1 MAALTRQTPP
11 DPHRGKALLDI
22 FRQGLV
28 HVAHDHTARTLG
40 QRETYLGLSEL
51 ARFAE
56 CPRAAVAAKLS
67 SLPAELPRLLTLQ
80 RGHWF
85 ERGVADSLSALGIS
99 LLNQLEIRCEQGE
112 MPLVAHCDLV
122 LVWQHP
128 RPAVRILEI
137 KSTETLPVSPHA
149 AHERQILGQTAMLQQ
164 CWHLPVF
171 CLRDAG
177 GHPVGDPV
185 SFPRLCRAL
194 LNIALP
200 DDVEQVD
207 REGWLLC
214 LSMRDAVSFGPYAL
228 QASDSS
234 AALQR
239 LRQDA
244 ALFRQHVL
252 SCRTG
257 GSLDAV
263 PHRRGF
269 HPLCPVCE
277 YASDCPKFPQGD
289 SQPQWEPLITR
300 LTALKKQRERL
311 ETDIRNGEAALRQA
325 YQLSGTRDWIRSGA
339 YRFRESRTAAPRRL
353 NREKLHGELEDIFHG
368 AGLDDINV
376 ENLLAHCEQEGKAG
390 SRLYINRAISV

>member
-1 MAALTRQTPP
+1 MAALTRQPPP

-40 QRETYLGLSEL
+40 QRETDLGLSEL

-99 LLNQLEIRCEQGE
+99 LLNELEIRCEQGE

-122 LVWQHP
+122 LVWQRP

-137 KSTETLPVSPHA
+137 KSTEILPVSPHA

-214 LSMRDAVSFGPYAL
+214 LSMRDAMSFGPYAL
-228 QASDSS
+228 P
-234 AALQR
+234 AADGKAV
-239 LRQDA
+239 LRQLRQEA

-252 SCRTG
+252 SCRAG

-263 PHRRGF
+263 PHVRGF
-269 HPLCPVCE
+269 HPLCSVCDH
-277 YASDCPKFPQGD
+277 AADCPKFPTGD
-289 SQPQWEPLITR
+289 TQPQWEPLLVKLAELRT
-300 LTALKKQRERL
+300 QRNSL
-311 ETDIRNGEAALRQA
+311 ETTIREGEAALRQA
-325 YQLSGTRDWIRSGA
+325 FRLSGTRDWIRAGA
-339 YRFRESRTAAPRRL
+339 YRFREGRTAGPRRL
-353 NREKLHGELEDIFHG
+353 QRERLYAELKTILHH
-368 AGLDDINV
+368 AGLDDVDV
-376 ENLLAHCEQEGKAG
+376 EALLSRCEQEGKPG
-390 SRLYINRAISV
+390 TRLFINRIS

>member
-1 MAALTRQTPP
+1 MAALTRQTPS

-28 HVAHDHTARTLG
+28 HVAHEHTARTLG

-122 LVWQHP
+122 LVWQRP

-137 KSTETLPVSPHA
+137 KSTEILPVSPHA

-207 REGWLLC
+207 SEGWLLC
-214 LSMRDAVSFGPYAL
+214 LSMRDAMSFGPYAL
-228 QASDSS
+228 P
-234 AALQR
+234 AADGKAV
-239 LRQDA
+239 LRQLRQEA

-252 SCRTG
+252 SCRAG

-263 PHRRGF
+263 PHVRGF
-269 HPLCPVCE
+269 HPLCSVCDH
-277 YASDCPKFPQGD
+277 AADCPKFPTGD
-289 SQPQWEPLITR
+289 TQPQWEPLLVTPAELR
-300 LTALKKQRERL
+300 TQRDSL
-311 ETDIRNGEAALRQA
+311 ETTIREAEAALRQA
-325 YQLSGTRDWIRSGA
+325 FRLSGTRDWIRAGT
-339 YRFRESRTAAPRRL
+339 YRFREGRTAGPRRL
-353 NREKLHGELEDIFHG
+353 QRERLYAELKTILHH
-368 AGLDDINV
+368 AGLDDVDV
-376 ENLLAHCEQEGKAG
+376 EALLSRCEQEGKPG
-390 SRLYINRAISV
+390 TRLFINRIS

>member
-51 ARFAE
+51 ARFVE

-122 LVWQHP
+122 LVWQRP

-137 KSTETLPVSPHA
+137 KSTEILPVSPHA

-214 LSMRDAVSFGPYAL
+214 LSMRDAMSFGPYAL
-228 QASDSS
+228 P
-234 AALQR
+234 AADGKAV
-239 LRQDA
+239 LRQEA

-252 SCRTG
+252 SCRAG

-263 PHRRGF
+263 PHVRGF
-269 HPLCPVCE
+269 HPLCSVCDH
-277 YASDCPKFPQGD
+277 AADCPKFPTGD
-289 SQPQWEPLITR
+289 TQPQWEPLLVKLAELRT
-300 LTALKKQRERL
+300 QRNSL
-311 ETDIRNGEAALRQA
+311 ETTIREGEAALRQA
-325 YQLSGTRDWIRSGA
+325 FRLSGTRDWIRAGT
-339 YRFRESRTAAPRRL
+339 YRFREGRTAGPRRL
-353 NREKLHGELEDIFHG
+353 QRERLYAELKMILHH
-368 AGLDDINV
+368 AGLDDVDV
-376 ENLLAHCEQEGKAG
+376 EALLSRCEQEGKPG
-390 SRLYINRAISV
+390 TRLFINRIS

>member
-122 LVWQHP
+122 LVWQRP

-137 KSTETLPVSPHA
+137 KSTEILPVSPHA

-171 CLRDAG
+171 CLRDAD

-185 SFPRLCRAL
+185 PFPQLCRMQL
-194 LNIALP
+194 GVCLP

-228 QASDSS
+228 PATDGK
-234 AALQR
+234 AV
-239 LRQDA
+239 LRQLRQEA

-252 SCRTG
+252 SCRAG

-263 PHRRGF
+263 PHARGF
-269 HPLCPVCE
+269 HPLCSVCDH
-277 YASDCPKFPQGD
+277 AADCPKFPTGD
-289 SQPQWEPLITR
+289 TQPQWEPLLVTPAELR
-300 LTALKKQRERL
+300 TQRDSL
-311 ETDIRNGEAALRQA
+311 ETTIREAEAALRQA
-325 YQLSGTRDWIRSGA
+325 FRLSGTRDWIRAGT
-339 YRFRESRTAAPRRL
+339 YRFREGRTAGPRRL
-353 NREKLHGELEDIFHG
+353 QRERLYAELKMILHH
-368 AGLDDINV
+368 AGLDDVDV
-376 ENLLAHCEQEGKAG
+376 EALLSRCEQEGKPG
-390 SRLYINRAISV
+390 TRLFINRIS

>member
-67 SLPAELPRLLTLQ
+67 SLPAQLPRLLTLQ

-137 KSTETLPVSPHA
+137 KSTETLPDSPYA
-149 AHERQILGQTAMLQQ
+149 AHERQILGQTVMLRH
-164 CWHLPVF
+164 CWNLPVF
-171 CLRDAG
+171 SLRDPA

-207 REGWLLC
+207 MEGWLLC

-228 QASDSS
+228 PAPDGK
-234 AALQR
+234 AV
-239 LRQDA
+239 LRQLRQEA

-252 SCRTG
+252 SCRAG

-263 PHRRGF
+263 PHVRGF
-269 HPLCPVCE
+269 HPLCSVCDH
-277 YASDCPKFPQGD
+277 AADCPKFPTGD
-289 SQPQWEPLITR
+289 TQPQWEPLLVKLAELRT
-300 LTALKKQRERL
+300 QRNSL
-311 ETDIRNGEAALRQA
+311 ETTIREGEAALRQA
-325 YQLSGTRDWIRSGA
+325 FRLSGTRDWIRAGT
-339 YRFRESRTAAPRRL
+339 YRFREGRTAGPRRL
-353 NREKLHGELEDIFHG
+353 QRERLYAELKMILHH
-368 AGLDDINV
+368 AGLDDVDV
-376 ENLLAHCEQEGKAG
+376 EALLSRCEQEGKPG
-390 SRLYINRAISV
+390 TRLFINRIS

>member
-1 MAALTRQTPP
+1 MAALTRQTPS

-28 HVAHDHTARTLG
+28 HVAHEHTARTLG

-122 LVWQHP
+122 LVWQRP

-137 KSTETLPVSPHA
+137 KSTEILPVSPHA

-207 REGWLLC
+207 SEGWLLC
-214 LSMRDAVSFGPYAL
+214 LSMRDAMSFGPYAL
-228 QASDSS
+228 P
-234 AALQR
+234 AADGKAV
-239 LRQDA
+239 LRQLRQEA

-252 SCRTG
+252 SCRAG

-263 PHRRGF
+263 PHARGF
-269 HPLCPVCE
+269 HPLCSVCDH
-277 YASDCPKFPQGD
+277 AADCPKFPTGD
-289 SQPQWEPLITR
+289 TQPQWEPLLVTPAELR
-300 LTALKKQRERL
+300 TQRDSL
-311 ETDIRNGEAALRQA
+311 ETTIREAEAALRQA
-325 YQLSGTRDWIRSGA
+325 FRLSGTRDWIRAGT
-339 YRFRESRTAAPRRL
+339 YRFREGRTAGPRRL
-353 NREKLHGELEDIFHG
+353 QRERLYAELKTILHH
-368 AGLDDINV
+368 AGLDDVDV
-376 ENLLAHCEQEGKAG
+376 EALLSRCEQEGKPG
-390 SRLYINRAISV
+390 TRLFINRIS

>member
-1 MAALTRQTPP
+1 MAALTRQTPS

-122 LVWQHP
+122 LVWQRP

-137 KSTETLPVSPHA
+137 KSTEILPVSPHA

-207 REGWLLC
+207 SEGWLLC
-214 LSMRDAVSFGPYAL
+214 LSMRDAMSFGPYAL
-228 QASDSS
+228 P
-234 AALQR
+234 AADGKAV
-239 LRQDA
+239 LRQLRQEA

-252 SCRTG
+252 SCRAG

-263 PHRRGF
+263 PHARGF
-269 HPLCPVCE
+269 HPLCSVCDH
-277 YASDCPKFPQGD
+277 AADCPKFPTGD
-289 SQPQWEPLITR
+289 TQPQWEPLLVTPAELR
-300 LTALKKQRERL
+300 TQRDSL
-311 ETDIRNGEAALRQA
+311 ETTIREAEAALRQA
-325 YQLSGTRDWIRSGA
+325 FRLSGTRDWIRAGT
-339 YRFRESRTAAPRRL
+339 YRFREGRTAGPRRL
-353 NREKLHGELEDIFHG
+353 QRERLYAELKTILHH
-368 AGLDDINV
+368 AGLDDVDV
-376 ENLLAHCEQEGKAG
+376 EALLSRCEQEGKPG
-390 SRLYINRAISV
+390 TRLFINRIS